1 MYMEEL
7 QKYFYFIERRIFAQ
21 NYKFSNESYLLCTWR
36 DFQKILCDVYK
47 YYKWNFKSKFSPIY
61 YFDLVTD
68 VWIAPIL
75 CVKPPLSLARKCIK
89 KVKFS
94 SLWVKIFKPPVL
106 RVTITVSYNIVA
118 YSFKQLYFCAH
129 DNTYEFCLCIENNLN
144 FAKRFWFT
152 SESEEP
158 IWFMLSRFRLC

>member
-1 MYMEEL
+1 MHKITNSVRKVTFFAHGGISKKFFVTYINIINETL
-7 QKYFYFIERRIFAQ
+7 YQNFHPFIM
-21 NYKFSNESYLLCTWR
+21 
-36 DFQKILCDVYK
+36 
-47 YYKWNFKSKFSPIY
+47 
-61 YFDLVTD
+61 VTD

-75 CVKPPLSLARKCIK
+75 CVKPPLSFARKCIK